1 MRLKNL
7 LVCLFLSTIVISCI
21 KDEAPNSEADIETCT
36 LPGDVLNRDAIIENE
51 KVTLIVKKGT
61 DLTALAPRFTLTPG
75 ATVTPE
81 SGSTLNFTNPQTYI
95 VTSEDKK
102 WQKSYRVEVTASAI
116 TTNRYHFE
124 NARFYSDAFSKEKY
138 QIFYETDQY
147 GKENMTWASGNPGF
161 ALTGIKGDYK
171 IYPTYQSEDGY
182 KGTKCLGLTTRKTG
196 TLGNIV
202 DMPLAAGNLFI
213 GTFDVSNARSN
224 ALTATRFGAQFEYVP
239 TYLKGYY
246 KYKAGETFYVVDTS
260 VSSKLKPVPGQ
271 KDIFDI
277 YAVFY
282 ESTQSLPM
290 LDGTNI
296 LDEATETILA
306 VARIDDAKET
316 DEWTEFYIPFVFREG
331 KKVDP
336 VKLADGKY
344 SLAIVFASSIRG
356 NYFEGAPGSTL
367 LIDEVE
373 LGYEGE

>member
-7 LVCLFLSTIVISCI
+7 LACLFLSTIVISCI

-61 DLTALAPRFTLTPG
+61 DITALAPQFTLTPG
-75 ATVTPE
+75 ATITPA
-81 SGSTLNFTNPQTYI
+81 SGSTLNFTSPQTYV

-102 WQKSYRVEVTASAI
+102 WKKTYQIEATSSGF

-124 NARFYSDAFSKEKY
+124 NARFFSDDTSKKKY

-147 GKENMTWASGNPGF
+147 GRENMTWASGNPGF
-161 ALTGIKGDYK
+161 ALTGVKGDYTA
-171 IYPTYQSEDGY
+171 YPTYQSDNGRS
-182 KGTKCLGLTTRKTG
+182 GNCLGLTTRRTG
-196 TLGNIV
+196 SLGNLV
-202 DMPLAAGNLFI
+202 NMPLASGNLFI
-213 GTFDVSNARSN
+213 GMFDVMN
-224 ALTATRFGAQFEYVP
+224 ALTNALTSTQFGAQFERVP

-246 KYKAGETFYVVDTS
+246 KYKAGDMFYVVDKS
-260 VSSKLKPVPGQ
+260 RDDKLRPVPGE

-277 YAVFY
+277 YAVLY
-282 ESTQSLPM
+282 ESTESLPL

-296 LDEATETILA
+296 LDESTETVLA
-306 VARIDDAKET
+306 VARIDNAKET
-316 DEWTEFYIPFVFREG
+316 DEWTEFYLPFVFREG
-331 KKVDP
+331 KTVDP
-336 VKLADGKY
+336 AKLAAGKY
-344 SLAIVFASSIRG
+344 NLTIVFASSIRG

>member
-7 LVCLFLSTIVISCI
+7 LACLFLSTIVISCI

-61 DLTALAPRFTLTPG
+61 DITALAPQFTLTPG
-75 ATVTPE
+75 ATITPA
-81 SGSTLNFTNPQTYI
+81 SGSTLDFTNPQTYV
-95 VTSEDKK
+95 VTSEDKQWK
-102 WQKSYRVEVTASAI
+102 KTYQIEATASGF
-116 TTNRYHFE
+116 TTNRYRFE
-124 NARFYSDAFSKEKY
+124 NVRFYSDATSDKKY

-147 GKENMTWASGNPGF
+147 GRENMTWASGNPGF
-161 ALTGIKGDYK
+161 ALTGVTGDYTA
-171 IYPTYQSEDGY
+171 YPTYQSDNGRN
-182 KGTKCLGLTTRKTG
+182 GKCLGLTTRRTG
-196 TLGNIV
+196 TLGSWVN
-202 DMPLAAGNLFI
+202 MPLASGNLFI
-213 GTFDVSNARSN
+213 GTFDVMN
-224 ALTATRFGAQFEYVP
+224 ALTNALTSTQFGAQFERIP

-246 KYKAGETFYVVDTS
+246 KYKAGETFYVMDPN
-260 VSSKLKPVPGQ
+260 SSDKLKPVPGQ

-282 ESTQSLPM
+282 ESTENLPL

-296 LDEATETILA
+296 LDEGTETVLA
-306 VARIDDAKET
+306 VARIDNAKET
-316 DEWTEFYIPFVFREG
+316 DEWTEFNLPFVFREG
-331 KKVDP
+331 KTVDP
-336 VKLADGKY
+336 VKLAAGKY
-344 SLAIVFASSIRG
+344 NLTIVFASSIRG